1 MRVWRV
7 YVGGGGGNGG
17 WGEEWSRM
25 RHHRP
30 TDAVLKLRKRRWV
43 GGRGGGAETLQNAV
57 CHLLLKT
64 GMIVSLNWQLLHS
77 STWMALYHLTSPAVC
92 PSYSPSRSL
101 RSSSRKL
108 MTLPFVSPKSA
119 GAQFF

>member
-1 MRVWRV
+1 MCGVCMWG
-7 YVGGGGGNGG
+7 VGLGMGG

-30 TDAVLKLRKRRWV
+30 TDAVLKLRKRRGW
-43 GGRGGGAETLQNAV
+43 GEGGGAETLQNAV

-92 PSYSPSRSL
+92 PH
-101 RSSSRKL
+101 
-108 MTLPFVSPKSA
+108 THLPDLFVLPL
-119 GAQFF
+119 GNL